1 VKVPTVSSIK
11 RSAKRLASSVSP
23 SLITF
28 LPQLCAMRHSKRSH
42 KNTTLANHS
51 VHCRILDQCSHKSFT
66 SHSRVLHASGAE
78 KRLLSSVSSSN
89 SWKAVNGLVVN
100 LSRHYRLSAVC
111 PLPFFVCSSRAVLD
125 TSSLDN
131 CCFCCQPTYCLSLL
145 YYRHHHHSRLLTLSV
160 APLALALC
168 APIVGIKKFKEPDDD
183 EIAKK
188 TIMREVRMLRMLKYK
203 NIVTLKEAFK
213 RKGRLYL
220 VFEYV
225 EKNLLEVLEENSVGI
240 DVSINSS

>member
-1 VKVPTVSSIK
+1 
-11 RSAKRLASSVSP
+11 
-23 SLITF
+23 
-28 LPQLCAMRHSKRSH
+28 M
-42 KNTTLANHS
+42 
-51 VHCRILDQCSHKSFT
+51 
-66 SHSRVLHASGAE
+66 
-78 KRLLSSVSSSN
+78 
-89 SWKAVNGLVVN
+89 
-100 LSRHYRLSAVC
+100 
-111 PLPFFVCSSRAVLD
+111 
-125 TSSLDN
+125 
-131 CCFCCQPTYCLSLL
+131 
-145 YYRHHHHSRLLTLSV
+145 LTLSV